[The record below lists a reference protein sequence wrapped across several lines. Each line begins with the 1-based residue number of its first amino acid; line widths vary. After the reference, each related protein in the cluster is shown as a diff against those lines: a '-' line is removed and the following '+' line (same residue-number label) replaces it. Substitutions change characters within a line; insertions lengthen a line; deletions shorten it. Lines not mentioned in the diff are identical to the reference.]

1 MSPFELRLKGLP
13 IRRPSA
19 GYWDRVLAQRPAAT
33 ARSRSLR
40 RRQVWLLF
48 PVAAALLVV
57 LGLSAVMY
65 WYSGGG
71 VAGKERASSGVTG
84 PSEGP
89 ASGPRAAG
97 RPAPAEAGTPDTLVQ
112 QTDLDLPMFSEGLA
126 AVAHYRFGYIDH
138 TAGWVIP
145 PKFSLAVRFE
155 HGIAR
160 VYDTQRGPFYYI
172 DHRGERV
179 AAETADRIIKAR
191 ARPALRPAEGK
202 TGRSG
207 SHAGETKYGF
217 VDRDGKFLIQPQ
229 YDHASDFSEGLAR
242 VCVDSRWGFIDHA
255 GAFVIPPQYPSA
267 GDFHEGLAVA
277 QPTKEQAQ
285 AAGVGPPDMFGNPR
299 CGYIDRTGKF
309 VIPPQFPRAGRFS
322 EGLAYVKAE
331 NIEGF
336 IDRTGT
342 LVIDIAKLRSET
354 VVDIEKLRNEIREE
368 SPKGS

>member
-1 MSPFELRLKGLP
+1 
-13 IRRPSA
+13 
-19 GYWDRVLAQRPAAT
+19 
-33 ARSRSLR
+33 
-40 RRQVWLLF
+40 
-48 PVAAALLVV
+48 
-57 LGLSAVMY
+57 
-65 WYSGGG
+65 
-71 VAGKERASSGVTG
+71 
-84 PSEGP
+84 
-89 ASGPRAAG
+89 
-97 RPAPAEAGTPDTLVQ
+97 
-112 QTDLDLPMFSEGLA
+112 MFSEGLA

-138 TAGWVIP
+138 TGAWVIP

-160 VYDTQRGPFYYI
+160 VYNAQRGPFYFI
-172 DHRGERV
+172 NHRGERV
-179 AAETADRIIKAR
+179 APETADRIVKE
-191 ARPALRPAEGK
+191 RPTPAFRPAEGK

-207 SHAGETKYGF
+207 SHAGKTKYGF
-217 VDRDGKFLIQPQ
+217 VDRGGKFLIRPQ

-242 VCVDSRWGFIDHA
+242 VCLDSRWGFIDHA
-255 GAFVIPPQYPSA
+255 GAFVIPPQYSSA

-285 AAGVGPPDMFGNPR
+285 ADGVGPPDMFGNPR

-342 LVIDIAKLRSET
+342 LVIDMAKLRSET
-354 VVDIEKLRNEIREE
+354 VVDIEKLREEIRKETL
-368 SPKGS
+368 KAN